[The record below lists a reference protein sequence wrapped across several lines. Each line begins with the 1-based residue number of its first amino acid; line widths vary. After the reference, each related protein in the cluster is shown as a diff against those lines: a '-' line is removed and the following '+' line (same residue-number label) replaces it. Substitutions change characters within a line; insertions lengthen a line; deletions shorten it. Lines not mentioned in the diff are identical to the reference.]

1 MFMNL
6 YFGIPQII
14 VTVAL
19 LCHTVTVWYRHI
31 GEEDNALTSIIAC
44 AIQFGL
50 LYWGGLYTK

>member
-1 MFMNL
+1 MNL

-31 GEEDNALTSIIAC
+31 GETYNELTSIIAC